1 MHNHRNT
8 GNLLCRNGGV
18 SGGGR
23 VVIRNSFALCVY
35 AVIAFLVLSN
45 TPLTAQDIYIYAE
58 DNFTIRSVRFE
69 GNNSFSDAVLRDVV
83 GIEKSP
89 SRFTS
94 WLNTKV
100 SAKLGRQP
108 NYFDVIQVGEDLA
121 RLKVFYEGNGFFNVS
136 IDTSLAIN
144 FDQQRVRFAFRI
156 DEGER
161 WIIRNITYKGLD
173 AIDSLT
179 LQKIYEKPEI
189 EIDIP
194 YQIDLV
200 EREFQRILDVLYN
213 NGYAKA
219 AIDSV
224 NVEFPRHEP
233 EASVIMSFTPGEQFA
248 FGDIQV
254 NIEED
259 RGHSVSPEIIYRM
272 LEYKTGDTYSLA
284 NRSMSER
291 NLNRLGIF
299 ESAKIDIRIPS
310 SDDTTR
316 VIPSIVNLRLRSKH
330 EITPEILVNDEN
342 NAFNIGLGVGYSNR
356 NFLGGARILTL
367 RSRFRVQSVQE
378 LQLVRVLN
386 ENGWRDPSL
395 LGAIDIGLE
404 VRQPYIFTTRT
415 SGRWGVSYILEKHP
429 YVQYTLLRNRIGVNH
444 QYSSTTYGILE
455 WTLERVSP
463 RTLDDEIPP
472 EEIDRQLPPDRRFE
486 EPQFNSI
493 IAFTLQRDRTDDVF
507 SPTQGFFHS
516 GTIEEGGV
524 LPVLFSYLGEH
535 LPYSQ
540 YIKTTFTGRWYF
552 PLDIRRNHI
561 LGLKLKAGYATLYSK
576 DNDTP
581 IPIHRRFFAGG
592 SGSVRGWKSRQLGPV
607 DERDRPIGGMAII
620 EGNIESRINIVRNL
634 GEFPIDFNKLW
645 GVLFLDFGN
654 VWEYGS
660 DIRPQEIALATGFG
674 LRYNTLIGPMRIDFG
689 FKLYDPDQPA
699 HRQWLFDRPFFKDIA
714 IHFGIGHA
722 F

>member
-1 MHNHRNT
+1 MHSHYYT
-8 GNLLCRNGGV
+8 GKLFRRNGV
-18 SGGGR
+18 LSGGGKIAKR
-23 VVIRNSFALCVY
+23 FTVPLFVL
-35 AVIAFLVLSN
+35 AVIAMLIVFHKPVM
-45 TPLTAQDIYIYAE
+45 AQVIYIYAE
-58 DNFTIRSVRFE
+58 DNFTIRDVRFE
-69 GNNSFSDAVLRDVV
+69 GNNSYSEGVLRDVV
-83 GIEKSP
+83 EIEKSP

-121 RLKVFYEGNGFFNVS
+121 RLIEFYEGNGFFNVS

-144 FDQQRVRFAFRI
+144 FDHQRVRFTFDI
-156 DEGER
+156 SEGER
-161 WIIRNITYKGLD
+161 WIIRNITYEGLD
-173 AIDSLT
+173 GIDSLV
-179 LQKIYEKPEI
+179 LQKIYDKPEI

-200 EREFQRILDVLYN
+200 EREYQRILDVLYN

-233 EASVIMSFTPGEQFA
+233 EASVIMSFDPGEQFA
-248 FGDIQV
+248 FGDIQI

-259 RGHSVSPEIIYRM
+259 RGHSVSPNIIYRM
-272 LEYKTGDTYSLA
+272 LEYKTDDTYSLA
-284 NRSMSER
+284 NRSRSER

-316 VIPSIVNLRLRSKH
+316 VIPSMVNVRLRSKH
-330 EITPEILVNDEN
+330 EITPEVLVNDEN

-378 LQLVRVLN
+378 LQLVRVIN

-395 LGAIDIGLE
+395 LGAIDIGVE

-429 YVQYTLLRNRIGVNH
+429 YIQYTLLRNRIGINH
-444 QYSSTTYGILE
+444 QFASTTYGILD

-463 RTLDDEIPP
+463 RTLNDEITPD
-472 EEIDRQLPPDRRFE
+472 EIDQQLPPDRRFE
-486 EPQFNSI
+486 EPQFNSL
-493 IAFTLQRDRTDDVF
+493 IAFTLQRDMTDDVF

-516 GTIEEGGV
+516 GTIEEGGL

-540 YIKTTFTGRWYF
+540 YVKTTFTGRWYF
-552 PLDIRRNHI
+552 PMDIRRNHI
-561 LGLKLKAGYATLYSK
+561 LGLKLKAGYATLYAK

-581 IPIHRRFFAGG
+581 IPFHRRFFAGG

-607 DERDRPIGGMAII
+607 DDRERPVGGMAII

-634 GEFPIDFNKLW
+634 GEFPIDFNNLW

-654 VWEYGS
+654 VWENGS

-674 LRYNTLIGPMRIDFG
+674 LRYNTLIGPIRIDFG
-689 FKLYDPDQPA
+689 FKLYDPKRPE

-714 IHFGIGHA
+714 LHFGIGHA